1 MKRWLIRTFELVVVA
16 PHTGAWIETVIG
28 AVMIEASK
36 VAPHTGAWI
45 ETQTFDKKNGKGV
58 SHPTRVRGLKRKK
71 PIYLIGD
78 ICRTPHGCVD

>member
-16 PHTGAWIETVIG
+16 PHTGAWLETVIG

-45 ETQTFDKKNGKGV
+45 ETQL
-58 SHPTRVRGLKRKK
+58 SS
-71 PIYLIGD
+71 
-78 ICRTPHGCVD
+78 